1 MQSTG
6 NQVIYSCKTFLAKSG
21 EHYLRGARSLGRLSG
36 IVRLSVLRSL
46 VLKGSVA
53 EGLLSPGM
61 SGRVTQHSN
70 VGDRVTGWLLT
81 CHGSR
86 SLCSCLKLSIV
97 GAQSPQRSELPTCC

>member
-70 VGDRVTGWLLT
+70 AGDRLVTHMPRFPKSLFMFKTINRGGPEPPKERITDLL
-81 CHGSR
+81 
-86 SLCSCLKLSIV
+86 LK
-97 GAQSPQRSELPTCC
+97 